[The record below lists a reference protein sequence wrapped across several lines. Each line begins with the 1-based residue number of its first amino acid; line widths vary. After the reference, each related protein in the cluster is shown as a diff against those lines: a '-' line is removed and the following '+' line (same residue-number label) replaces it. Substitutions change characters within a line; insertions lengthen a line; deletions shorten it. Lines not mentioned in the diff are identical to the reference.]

1 VSSRALRG
9 GFRLYEAPQASGLVF
24 MNLMDYFQVSSR
36 LSRGLP
42 RTFNVTLYLAILCGI
57 VSFKLCAVC
66 RCHAPFP
73 SHLGL
78 FLDTRLQPS
87 YAFSSHFSS
96 NFLHP
101 EPDLG
106 NIVDKLSIGPWR
118 HFDSNPRGDLGQD
131 IVMISFKVVFYVCI
145 FYLSDDLD
153 CILSSSIL
161 IIWTAVRVPFVFL
174 CQVINI
180 YIWTINF

>member
-1 VSSRALRG
+1 MCISTSAGLTCGSSAVTYMGSAAAMCEFPGSSWWLPAIRSSTSQWIG
-9 GFRLYEAPQASGLVF
+9 V
-24 MNLMDYFQVSSR
+24 MNLMDLFQVSSR

-106 NIVDKLSIGPWR
+106 NIVDKLSIRPRR
-118 HFDSNPRGDLGQD
+118 HLDSNPRGDLGQD
-131 IVMISFKVVFYVCI
+131 KVMISFKVVFMYVLL
-145 FYLSDDLD
+145 YLSGLE
-153 CILSSSIL
+153 CMLL
-161 IIWTAVRVPFVFL
+161 QW
-174 CQVINI
+174 
-180 YIWTINF
+180 